1 MSVRISHIF
10 LVFNDPDSMRR
21 NQVSHRIFLN
31 WGLSCVFLMTG
42 LGLFSFERMTTGMV
56 PTFITSYPGYILLTK
71 TYHC

>member
-21 NQVSHRIFLN
+21 NQVFHRIFLN

-42 LGLFSFERMTTGMV
+42 LGLFGFERMTTGIKFQLSS
-56 PTFITSYPGYILLTK
+56 PHIQG
-71 TYHC
+71 TYY